1 MCWEP
6 EAHDRPSFEKIL
18 MLLDEVARSAFAQ
31 TPHESFHTM
40 QEDWKM
46 EIEAMFDDIRV
57 KEKVTK
63 CRFSRFSFLIYR
75 FD

>member
-1 MCWEP
+1 MNMLNVECLYFLVCWESD
-6 EAHDRPSFEKIL
+6 AHDRPTFERIL
-18 MLLDEVARSAFAQ
+18 MFLDEIARSPFAQ

-57 KEKVTK
+57 KEKV
-63 CRFSRFSFLIYR
+63 LYL
-75 FD
+75 